1 MHIAISS
8 NLKKYYKGY
17 IDFIDHYWLNFFES
31 QKIEYSLIPNK
42 PYLSKKKI
50 SKLNKK
56 IDLLIL
62 TGGSD
67 VQGKKIDT
75 IIRNK
80 IEKNL
85 IKICIDKKIPILGIC
100 RGAQLINIFFGG
112 KLSKARGHMRS
123 RHNVWIKESEITSLK
138 ALNVNSFHNSLIS
151 RKDLTSKANEIA
163 FDSKKNVEMFY
174 IKKRCKILGIMWH
187 PEREQNKKFLKKIIS
202 FLSKKK

>member
-1 MHIAISS
+1 MHIAITS

-31 QKIEYSLIPNK
+31 QKIIYSLIPNK
-42 PYLSKKKI
+42 PYLSAKKF
-50 SKLNKK
+50 SLLNKK

-67 VQGKKIDT
+67 VKGKKKDT

-85 IKICIDKKIPILGIC
+85 KKISLKKKIPILGIC

-112 KLSKARGHMRS
+112 KINNAQGHMRS
-123 RHNVWIKESEITSLK
+123 RHNVWFKNTEVIKSK
-138 ALNVNSFHNSLIS
+138 VLNVNSFHNSLI
-151 RKDLTSKANEIA
+151 KKKNLTTNAKEIA
-163 FDSKKNVEMFY
+163 IDSKKNVEMFH
-174 IKKRCKILGIMWH
+174 IKTNKIIGVMWH
-187 PEREQNKKFLKKIIS
+187 PEREKNNKFLKNLIV
-202 FLSKKK
+202 FLTKKK